1 MRQCCKFEEG
11 CIVSVF
17 GLSNHSFM
25 QADKDSVTELPLKV
39 FNWNRRV
46 RKLIGVKSFPDM
58 LNKCRERFSHEE
70 NANLRFV
77 LAEDGVEIDQDS
89 FHFLSANTSIM
100 LLKDDEDWVLS
111 STATQSVPGSSGSSS
126 RSLNEDINAETRTT
140 NEMLGYIESLKEK
153 CTRKRKGQNALGSAP
168 APKQQIPDTLRV
180 SPGWRHFSY
189 SKNQYTQ
196 VRSRKGMTLPTGDMI
211 LQTNIDY
218 ETCLHTLE
226 NLFFPNGKSVKGRI
240 STMETKLGNFHGEV
254 LPGNFFLHQAVA
266 RSGSSQ
272 KSKLYLLSKK
282 KIPQLFVETESSSES
297 ENEQLVNRPVFV
309 QDNPQNRGHSPQQFT
324 SLVPSF
330 GYLTPVAA
338 TSTYQQHPTASSSPF
353 TEPATAS
360 TSSYEPPAAP
370 SASFTSPPAANS
382 GSFVVHAGTPTVQMQ
397 LPNAL
402 KRCVVCAD
410 REVDTVLMPC
420 VHTLCFLCAQHLFV
434 NNERCPMCRGPI
446 TDVKEIQYGA

>member
-17 GLSNHSFM
+17 GLSTIHSCR
-25 QADKDSVTELPLKV
+25 QYVLTDILENRYSALVTDKDSVTELPLKV

-58 LNKCRERFSHEE
+58 LNKCRERFSHGE

-100 LLKDDEDWVLS
+100 LLKDDEDRCYHPQPPNQYQEV
-111 STATQSVPGSSGSSS
+111 AV
-126 RSLNEDINAETRTT
+126 AETRTT

-254 LPGNFFLHQAVA
+254 LSGNFFLHQAVA

-272 KSKLYLLSKK
+272 KSKLYLISKK
-282 KIPQLFVETESSSES
+282 K
-297 ENEQLVNRPVFV
+297 
-309 QDNPQNRGHSPQQFT
+309 DNPQNRGHSPQQFT

-382 GSFVVHAGTPTVQMQ
+382 GSFVVHAGTPTVCC
-397 LPNAL
+397 NW
-402 KRCVVCAD
+402 K
-410 REVDTVLMPC
+410 
-420 VHTLCFLCAQHLFV
+420 F
-434 NNERCPMCRGPI
+434 
-446 TDVKEIQYGA
+446 Y